1 MRYLR
6 VIIEYGIGYNG
17 FPDVLEGYNNANWI
31 PDSDETKSTSGYVF
45 TLGGGVV
52 AWRPYKQSIIARST
66 MESGFVA
73 LELASSEA
81 EWLKNF
87 LAYIPLGMKPT
98 SSMPMHCDNQSAI
111 VIAKNKTFNRKNR
124 HIQLRHNMAKLLKHG
139 TISIDCRWLF
149 VTKFGEDIGYII
161 SGLSAKNHIKIHF
174 LSALFIF
181 FLGFYAFLHFKNKK
195 KYSLGNKL

>member
-17 FPDVLEGYNNANWI
+17 FPNVLEGYNNANWI

-111 VIAKNKTFNRKNR
+111 VIAINKTFNRKNR

-149 VTKFGEDIGYII
+149 VTKFGWHGNPTFVIGDPMKKVVYNLQNTLDEITYMSVKWSHLHEI
-161 SGLSAKNHIKIHF
+161 MAK
-174 LSALFIF
+174 
-181 FLGFYAFLHFKNKK
+181 
-195 KYSLGNKL
+195 SLEH